1 MPAASYATIAKQ
13 VISLFNAQAVTTA
26 YPTSETDIGT
36 SKRNATEIK
45 EAIIESEIEAR
56 FAICETPGNG
66 FRPTF
71 VDHSG
76 TLTPLSGNA
85 QAAKIPERI
94 GPVSRV
100 EIQVN
105 SADTTWI
112 PGEQAPLNE
121 IQEIIANS
129 GGTVFQSVVHTAVNS
144 PLGGYFY
151 IDEMADFIT
160 WTGFAA
166 RVCIATVGSI
176 DHTTPVMRTPD
187 AYTPFLVARS
197 IARLFKHGDN
207 MEFVEWYSRQADML
221 MMLIR
226 KGEVVLPQLEPLLR
240 GKAA

>member
-1 MPAASYATIAKQ
+1 MPVANFDTIAKQ
-13 VISLFNAQAVTTA
+13 VLSLFNAQAVTTA
-26 YPTSETDIGT
+26 YPTSTTDIGT
-36 SKRNATEIK
+36 SKRNSGEIK
-45 EAIIESEIEAR
+45 EAIIQSEIEAR

-66 FRPTF
+66 FRATF
-71 VDHSG
+71 TDHSG
-76 TLTPLSGNA
+76 ALTPLSGNA
-85 QAAKIPERI
+85 QTAKLPERI

-121 IQEIIANS
+121 IQEMIANS
-129 GGTVFQSVVHTAVNS
+129 GNAVFQSVAHNAVGS

-160 WTGFAA
+160 WTGNAV
-166 RVCIATVGSI
+166 RVYVATIGSI

-187 AYTPFLVARS
+187 AYSSFLVARS
-197 IARLFKHGDN
+197 IARLYKHGDN
-207 MEFVEWYSRQADML
+207 MEFIEWYSRQADQL
-221 MMLIR
+221 MSYIR
-226 KGEVVLPQLEPLLR
+226 RGDPVLPQLEPLLR